1 MNVFHAGKSVNSAFR
16 KHPGFTLVEVILAFT
31 ILSVALG
38 IFISM
43 FLIAVRLAA
52 ECRDKTIAAEI
63 AETYL
68 NVISSKPEAYRWP
81 SEASEADGLF
91 EIVEE
96 PGTSGMSSIPP
107 LPDTTLATR
116 SAHERIISLYHKF
129 RCKAWGRLPSADAQA
144 YEVTVCVSWYTQ
156 GRPIRFALTSSIPR
170 MLLEKKSSETVS
182 DSEVAP

>member
-1 MNVFHAGKSVNSAFR
+1 MKVFRARKSVKSALVKR
-16 KHPGFTLVEVILAFT
+16 TGFTLVEVILAFT

-43 FLIAVRLAA
+43 FLTAVRLAA

-68 NVISSKPEAYRWP
+68 NVIASSPDTYTWLIDERNG
-81 SEASEADGLF
+81 DGLF
-91 EIVEE
+91 EIREKT
-96 PGTSGMSSIPP
+96 GTSGISSIPP

-129 RCKAWGRLPSADAQA
+129 RCGAWGRLSSADAEA

-156 GRPIRFALTSSIPR
+156 GRPIRFALTSSVPR
-170 MLLEKKSSETVS
+170 MMIDGRQQQATRN
-182 DSEVAP
+182 SEVAP